1 MQTTFQSKMNR
12 YIKKGMAFA
21 MAATTLVT
29 TLTSNVSFASSK
41 VDTIDKVSSYGKY
54 YAPFSLDTN
63 NDGETE
69 TVWSTFTYGE

>member
-29 TLTSNVSFASSK
+29 TLTSNVS
-41 VDTIDKVSSYGKY
+41 DTTLIVTGISILRKSHAGYSNRAKKY
-54 YAPFSLDTN
+54 NFCSP
-63 NDGETE
+63 
-69 TVWSTFTYGE
+69 V